1 MGAIVLGNGSNDV
14 LELVALA
21 FLGPGR
27 AAVFSQHCFAVYPL
41 ATQARGA
48 RSIVVPAKNFGHDL
62 EAMAKAIDDETYV
75 VWIANPN
82 NPTGTF
88 ARHEEIEAFLKRV
101 PERVL
106 VVLDEAYNEYLPAE
120 LRGDSVKLLKRHPN
134 LVVTRTFS
142 KAYGLAGLRVGYA
155 LAHPSVAD
163 VMNRVR
169 QPFNVNSIALAAA
182 RAALD
187 DMEFVARSYAENLQG
202 LKHIEEGSRALGLD
216 YIPSHGNFITVRV
229 GKAPE
234 IYKRLLRRGVI
245 VRPVGGGY
253 GLPEHLRV
261 TIGTAEENERFL
273 SALAASLGR
282 NEARRHRRRTDRRF
296 IRPRA
301 EAGEDSL
308 DRWSA
313 SGRNA
318 ANLKLALERGII
330 DAIAPDPAAAA
341 RDADLVLVA
350 TPVAQFPAVF
360 ASLAESKALITDGG
374 STKRDVIAA
383 ARKALGKRI
392 RALRARAPDR
402 RRREKRRRRCQGRAV
417 PGPRAWC

>member
-1 MGAIVLGNGSNDV
+1 MLMDPCELSPSYVRSIAPYQPGKPISELAREMGLDERSIVKLASNENPRGIGPRTRAAIEAAIGDIARYPDGNGFELKQALARRYGVDMGSIVLGNGSNDV
-14 LELVALA
+14 LELAALA

-48 RSIVVPAKNFGHDL
+48 RSIVVPARNYGHDL
-62 EAMAKAIDDETYV
+62 EAIARAIDDETTV
-75 VWIANPN
+75 AWLANPN

-88 ARHEEIEAFLKRV
+88 ARHEEVEAFLKRV

-106 VVLDEAYNEYLPAE
+106 VVLDEAYNEYLVPE
-120 LRGDSVKLLKRHPN
+120 LRSDTFKLVKRHPN

-182 RAALD
+182 TAALD

-202 LKHIEEGSRALGLD
+202 LRQLEEGAHGLGLE
-216 YIPSHGNFITVRV
+216 YIPSHGNFITIRV
-229 GKAPE
+229 GKAAE

-261 TIGTAEENERFL
+261 TVGTAEENRKFL
-273 SALAASLGR
+273 GALAASLK
-282 NEARRHRRRTDRRF
+282 E
-296 IRPRA
+296 
-301 EAGEDSL
+301 
-308 DRWSA
+308 
-313 SGRNA
+313 
-318 ANLKLALERGII
+318 
-330 DAIAPDPAAAA
+330 
-341 RDADLVLVA
+341 
-350 TPVAQFPAVF
+350 
-360 ASLAESKALITDGG
+360 
-374 STKRDVIAA
+374 
-383 ARKALGKRI
+383 
-392 RALRARAPDR
+392 
-402 RRREKRRRRCQGRAV
+402 
-417 PGPRAWC
+417 

>member
-1 MGAIVLGNGSNDV
+1 MLMDLCELSPSYVRSIAPYQPGKPISELAREMGLEERGIVKLASNENPRGIGPRTRAAIEAAIGDIARYPDGNGFELKQALASRYHVDMGAIVLGNGSNDV
-14 LELVALA
+14 LELTALA

-27 AAVFSQHCFAVYPL
+27 AAVLSQHCFAVYPL

-48 RSIVVPAKNFGHDL
+48 RSIVVPAKKFGHDL

-88 ARHEEIEAFLKRV
+88 VRHEEIEAFLKRV

-134 LVVTRTFS
+134 LVITRTFS

-169 QPFNVNSIALAAA
+169 QPFNVNSIALTAA

-202 LKHIEEGSRALGLD
+202 LRHLEEGSRALGLD
-216 YIPSHGNFITVRV
+216 YIPSHGNFLTIKV
-229 GKAPE
+229 GKAGD

-273 SALAASLGR
+273 SALAASLK
-282 NEARRHRRRTDRRF
+282 E
-296 IRPRA
+296 
-301 EAGEDSL
+301 
-308 DRWSA
+308 
-313 SGRNA
+313 
-318 ANLKLALERGII
+318 
-330 DAIAPDPAAAA
+330 
-341 RDADLVLVA
+341 
-350 TPVAQFPAVF
+350 
-360 ASLAESKALITDGG
+360 
-374 STKRDVIAA
+374 
-383 ARKALGKRI
+383 
-392 RALRARAPDR
+392 
-402 RRREKRRRRCQGRAV
+402 
-417 PGPRAWC
+417 

>member
-1 MGAIVLGNGSNDV
+1 MDLCELSPSYVRSIAPYQPGKPISELAREMGLDERTIVKLASNENPRGIGPRTRAAIDAALADIARYPDGNGFELKQALARRYHVEMGSIVLGNGSNDV

-48 RSIVVPAKNFGHDL
+48 RSIVVPAKNYAHDL

-75 VWIANPN
+75 AWLANPN

-88 ARHEEIEAFLKRV
+88 ARFEEVEAFLKRV

-106 VVLDEAYNEYLPAE
+106 VVLDEAYNEYLAPE
-120 LRGDSVKLLKRHPN
+120 LRADTPKLIKRHPN

-155 LAHPSVAD
+155 IAHPSVAD

-169 QPFNVNSIALAAA
+169 QPFNVNSLALAAA
-182 RAALD
+182 VAALD

-202 LKHIEEGSRALGLD
+202 MKRLEDGARTLGLE
-216 YIPSHGNFITVRV
+216 YIPSYGNFITIRV
-229 GKAPE
+229 GKAAE
-234 IYKRLLRRGVI
+234 VYKKLLKRGVI

-273 SALAASLGR
+273 NALTASLK
-282 NEARRHRRRTDRRF
+282 E
-296 IRPRA
+296 
-301 EAGEDSL
+301 
-308 DRWSA
+308 
-313 SGRNA
+313 
-318 ANLKLALERGII
+318 
-330 DAIAPDPAAAA
+330 
-341 RDADLVLVA
+341 
-350 TPVAQFPAVF
+350 
-360 ASLAESKALITDGG
+360 
-374 STKRDVIAA
+374 
-383 ARKALGKRI
+383 
-392 RALRARAPDR
+392 
-402 RRREKRRRRCQGRAV
+402 
-417 PGPRAWC
+417 